1 MNHEDLI
8 LRDLMETS
16 DEIYD
21 IPEMK
26 DDKFDVEEYINS
38 NYDYW
43 LRSQNSLFFRI
54 MNSKQLQ
61 ELKANYASLIVDG
74 MDMRTLETFAMEMVE
89 ENMKDWDE
97 DDVKQEIVEHYG
109 EETWNDMNDFST
121 ESGQYSISDLE
132 ATADDYGVGKWNSL

>member
-26 DDKFDVEEYINS
+26 DDKFDVEKYINS

-43 LRSQNSLFFRI
+43 LRSQNSLSFKI